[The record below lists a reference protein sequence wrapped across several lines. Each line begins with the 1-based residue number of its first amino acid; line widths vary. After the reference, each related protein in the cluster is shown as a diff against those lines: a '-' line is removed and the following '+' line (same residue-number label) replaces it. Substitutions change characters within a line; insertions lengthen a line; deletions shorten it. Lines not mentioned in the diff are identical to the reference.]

1 MLFSVLVRVC
11 FILRIHEDEL
21 LNPCHH
27 SKYPC
32 TVPSTLK
39 LLHLERGQRGQYLL
53 SGLSARK
60 KTYSPTGLMLGSVL
74 HKTRKVTEGGGTEW
88 VYLGFNLVVK
98 LQFKISQ
105 LDPTPR

>member
-1 MLFSVLVRVC
+1 
-11 FILRIHEDEL
+11 
-21 LNPCHH
+21 
-27 SKYPC
+27 
-32 TVPSTLK
+32 
-39 LLHLERGQRGQYLL
+39 
-53 SGLSARK
+53 
-60 KTYSPTGLMLGSVL
+60 MLGSVL